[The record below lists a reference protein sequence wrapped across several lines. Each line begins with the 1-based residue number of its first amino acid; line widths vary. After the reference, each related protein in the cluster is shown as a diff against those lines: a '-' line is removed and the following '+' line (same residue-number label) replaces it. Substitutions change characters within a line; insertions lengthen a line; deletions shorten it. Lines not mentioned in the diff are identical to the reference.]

1 MDARDVA
8 QRWFDA
14 WNSRDLEAIAAV
26 MADDGTYAD
35 PMVPDGLGPQET
47 AGYAGG
53 LFAAFPDL
61 GFTVE
66 GEGRCGEGTVLAEW
80 RMRGTNGGSF
90 NGLPP
95 TGRAIDLP
103 GADVIRVEGDRI
115 RSVRG
120 YFDSA
125 VVPRQL
131 GLQVVVQPDAVGPFR
146 FGVVGQVS
154 TAGTRPG
161 AVSLT
166 VLEARTPEQQA
177 EVRDRSRDVVLDVMG
192 EPGFISWLGVV
203 VGERMY
209 TITAWETPEAAEALR
224 RSPAHRE
231 AMDRFLRGD
240 LAAGGQTGVWAPHRL
255 NGLWG
260 RCGSCGRM
268 GRPEEEETCPCGAAS
283 VVAVPYW

>member
-14 WNSRDLEAIAAV
+14 WNSRDPEAIAAV
-26 MADDGTYAD
+26 MADDGTYTD
-35 PMVPDGLGPQET
+35 PAVPDGLGPRET
-47 AGYAGG
+47 AAYAAG

-61 GFTVE
+61 SFTVE
-66 GEGRCGEGTVLAEW
+66 GEGACGEGTVLAEW
-80 RMRGTNGGSF
+80 RMRGANGGSF

-95 TGRAIDLP
+95 TGRAVDLP
-103 GADVIRVEGDRI
+103 GADVIRVEDDRV
-115 RSVRG
+115 RSVGG

-131 GLQVVVQPDAVGPFR
+131 GLQVVVQPAELGPFR
-146 FGVVGQVS
+146 FGVASHVARA
-154 TAGTRPG
+154 TTRPG

-166 VLEARTPEQQA
+166 VLQARTPEEQA
-177 EVRDRSRDVVLDVMG
+177 EVRERSRAVVVDLLR
-192 EPGFISWLGVV
+192 EPGFVSWLGVV
-203 VGERMY
+203 VGDRMY
-209 TITAWETPEAAEALR
+209 TITAWEGPDDPEVLR

-240 LAAGGQTGVWAPHRL
+240 LAAGGQTGVWAPQRL

-260 RCGSCGRM
+260 RCESCGRM